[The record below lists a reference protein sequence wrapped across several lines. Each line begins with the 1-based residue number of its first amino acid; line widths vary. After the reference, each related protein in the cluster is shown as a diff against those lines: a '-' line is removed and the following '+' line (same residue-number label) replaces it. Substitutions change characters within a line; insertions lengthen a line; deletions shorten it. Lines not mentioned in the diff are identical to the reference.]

1 MQNTRGARELE
12 VCIAEIIAS
21 VVVSVFA
28 SKPLLS
34 FKKKRSDFHYVL
46 RGRLRFLKK
55 KIAFSLEKCVNAM
68 LSYLEP
74 LKREAI
80 ITEMLASEA
89 AHDSPSSPRP
99 LRPTNLSNARART
112 ERVDGK

>member
-21 VVVSVFA
+21 IVVSVFA
-28 SKPLLS
+28 SKPVLS
-34 FKKKRSDFHYVL
+34 LKKRCSPLDVL
-46 RGRLRFLKK
+46 KGCWLISKNK
-55 KIAFSLEKCVNAM
+55 GHFSSEICVNAM

>member
-28 SKPLLS
+28 SKPLLC
-34 FKKKRSDFHYVL
+34 FKKRGDFHYVL

-55 KIAFSLEKCVNAM
+55 KIDFSLEKCVNPM

-112 ERVDGK
+112 ERVDGE